1 MGAFTPPSLESRE
14 KTEFVPP
21 ALDSREKDVTLS
33 TAPRRFAEGTGL
45 PSLYRGLTKDLDKAP
60 DKEVQGVKNLW
71 ETLKNV
77 AIGGTSS
84 HMSAAKEA
92 AHKGDYTGA
101 VNQVL
106 RGITSLTP
114 NGQAADLADKIH
126 QDLKDGNIAGAL
138 GTGAMLAAPAI
149 GGKAVGAVRKVNA
162 SLPEGAIP
170 ATLGQSIKTVAGK
183 ELSKIPGASI
193 ITEGRGFIKRLNEN
207 AAKLQES
214 ADALKATEAA
224 KARYGGDEFMA
235 NTMAKA
241 PSSRPPTPTRS
252 TPAVEAPEVDAYQNT
267 LRNGKAQPAPTRST
281 PSTPLPEAP
290 EVAEPTIQEIQT
302 RMAQKGGKA
311 PTPSRATPSTAVPEA
326 PEDFEAATR
335 AKGKPVSLG
344 SRTTPS
350 VSEEAVAG
358 EGLGEVPP
366 TPAELKGAL
375 NKAVNTDTKAQR
387 LAQYLFGEGKG
398 IQPEHI
404 EGLRSPKKAPT
415 TPEEL
420 LHEDL
425 RRSVKGEIEKKSGE
439 SYDTSWDKGLEYL
452 QKLHDRQN

>member
-21 ALDSREKDVTLS
+21 SLGSREKPDVTLS

-45 PSLYRGLTKDLDKAP
+45 PSLYRGLMKDLDKAP

-84 HMSAAKEA
+84 HMTAAKEA
-92 AHKGDYTGA
+92 AQKGDYTGA

-114 NGQAADLADKIH
+114 NGQAADLADNIH
-126 QDLKDGNIAGAL
+126 QDLKNGNIAGAL
-138 GTGAMLAAPAI
+138 GTGAMLAAPVV
-149 GGKAVGAVRKVNA
+149 GGKTLGAVRNIN
-162 SLPEGAIP
+162 SNLPQGALRM
-170 ATLGQSIKTVAGK
+170 TTGQAARAVVGK
-183 ELSKIPGASI
+183 ELAKLPGASVV
-193 ITEGRGFIKRLNEN
+193 TEGAGFLKKLSAN
-207 AAKLQES
+207 ADKLRES

-252 TPAVEAPEVDAYQNT
+252 TQAVEAPEVDAYQNT

-281 PSTPLPEAP
+281 PSTPLPEA
-290 EVAEPTIQEIQT
+290 EVSEPTIQEIQT
-302 RMAQKGGKA
+302 KMAREGGKA

-350 VSEEAVAG
+350 VPEEAVAG

-404 EGLRSPKKAPT
+404 EGLRNPKKAPT